1 MELFLELLFGFVDPR
16 PVLRERAE
24 PPDRAEP
31 EREEFDV
38 DEPRLL
44 GLVVAISRQR
54 LQARCDSL
62 VYGPPGVGRH
72 RAARYQR
79 TQPVEELNTTG
90 TIIGRRRVRWLTN
103 EPIDLR
109 TMRRTSS
116 GDTLPA
122 PSAV

>member
-1 MELFLELLFGFVDPR
+1 MAGPDALHLELFLELLEVLFGFDDPR
-16 PVLRERAE
+16 PPLRERAE

-44 GLVVAISRQR
+44 GLVVAISGQR

-62 VYGPPGVGRH
+62 VYGRLGVGRH

-79 TQPVEELNTTG
+79 IQPVEELNTTG
-90 TIIGRRRVRWLTN
+90 TIIGRRRVR
-103 EPIDLR
+103 
-109 TMRRTSS
+109 
-116 GDTLPA
+116 
-122 PSAV
+122 